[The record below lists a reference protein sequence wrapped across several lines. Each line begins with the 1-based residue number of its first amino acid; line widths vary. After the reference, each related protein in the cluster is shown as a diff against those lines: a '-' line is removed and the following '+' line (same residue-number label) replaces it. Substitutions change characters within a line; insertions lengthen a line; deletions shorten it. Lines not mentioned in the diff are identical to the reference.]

1 MIQCLYTIARNTFV
15 ETVRQPIYGVI
26 LLTTAVMLV
35 LNVSLA
41 AFTLGDDGKIL
52 LDLGLST
59 LLMSGLFLSV
69 FSASGVLSREIE
81 NKTVLTVVSKPVSR
95 TVFVLG
101 KFVGLLAAGVI
112 AFYLLSLVF
121 VLSIRHGVLQN
132 SSDPWDYPVII
143 LGLGSLCVAFAV
155 GAFCNFFY
163 RSGFLTTVLAVVT
176 PLLTVAMLVI
186 GKFDEEWEVIPFGS
200 NYVGG
205 QVVIAT
211 FLVLLAVV
219 TTTAVAVAA
228 STRLGQL
235 ATLVICTLFLCV
247 GITSDYALGQYEE
260 SSVLAS
266 AMYHFVPNLGP
277 FWVIDGLQAAT
288 EQTSVTGEYLLLVTA
303 YAALVVTGVLGL
315 AVALFQRREVG

>member
-15 ETVRQPIYGVI
+15 ETIRQPIYGVI
-26 LLTTAVMLV
+26 LLATAVMLV

-69 FSASGVLSREIE
+69 FSAAGVLSREID

-101 KFVGLLAAGVI
+101 KFAGLLVAAVL
-112 AFYLLSLVF
+112 AFYLTSLIFILSV
-121 VLSIRHGVLQN
+121 RHGVLEN
-132 SSDPWDYPVII
+132 SSDPWDYPVIL
-143 LGLGSLCVAFAV
+143 LGMGALCTSLVV
-155 GAFCNFFY
+155 GGFCNFFY
-163 RSGFLTTVLAVVT
+163 RSGFLTTVLATVT
-176 PLLTVAMLVI
+176 PLMTLAVLVI
-186 GKFDEEWEVIPFGS
+186 GKFNEHWDVIPFGS

-205 QVVIAT
+205 QIIIAT
-211 FLVLLAVV
+211 FLVLLAVI

-228 STRLGQL
+228 STRFGQL
-235 ATLVICTLFLCV
+235 ATLVICTMFLCV
-247 GITSDYALGQYEE
+247 GITSDYAFGQYEE
-260 SSVLAS
+260 SSTLAS
-266 AMYHFVPNLGP
+266 AVYHFVPNLGP

-288 EQTSVTGEYLLLVTA
+288 EQSVVTGKYLLLVTG
-303 YAALVVTGVLGL
+303 YAALITTGVLGL
-315 AVALFQRREVG
+315 AVAMFQRREVG